1 MERRRRVTWLF
12 AVSLAACPAE
22 TTAQI
27 SAAPNNNET
36 VDPKFFQDL
45 RWRSIG
51 PARAGRVVAV
61 AGVRGQPAAYYFGS
75 VCGGVSKTHHTGP
88 TCNPIFDSPPPA
100 SLPAITD
107 ATPNA
112 EIT

>member
-36 VDPKFFQDL
+36 IDPKFFQDL

-51 PARAGRVVAV
+51 PARAGRVVTV
-61 AGVRGQPAAYYFGS
+61 AGVRGEPEGYYFGS
-75 VCGGVSKTHHTGP
+75 VGGGVWKTHDPCRTWNKNF
-88 TCNPIFDSPPPA
+88 CLQPPPSIPRLA
-100 SLPAITD
+100 VAPS
-107 ATPNA
+107 
-112 EIT
+112 